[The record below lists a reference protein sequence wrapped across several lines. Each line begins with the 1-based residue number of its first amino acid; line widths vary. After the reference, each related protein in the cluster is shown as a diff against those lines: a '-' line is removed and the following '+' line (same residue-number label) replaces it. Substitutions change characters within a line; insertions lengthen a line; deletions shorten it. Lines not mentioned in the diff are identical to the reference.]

1 MGEGKGLSMGLRGY
15 HAFNP
20 GVEFRQA
27 FRWGLSGPYLAFT
40 RVSTRQLEQL
50 QNCPGI
56 KVLLGPAH
64 RQWCRTEQ
72 QAHSLTR
79 LPLPGRCQSW
89 TGWATL

>member
-1 MGEGKGLSMGLRGY
+1 MGEGKGLSTGLRGY

-40 RVSTRQLEQL
+40 RVSTTHLERL

-56 KVLLGPAH
+56 RKLLG
-64 RQWCRTEQ
+64 RRIG
-72 QAHSLTR
+72 S
-79 LPLPGRCQSW
+79 GVGQSSSHIH
-89 TGWATL
+89 